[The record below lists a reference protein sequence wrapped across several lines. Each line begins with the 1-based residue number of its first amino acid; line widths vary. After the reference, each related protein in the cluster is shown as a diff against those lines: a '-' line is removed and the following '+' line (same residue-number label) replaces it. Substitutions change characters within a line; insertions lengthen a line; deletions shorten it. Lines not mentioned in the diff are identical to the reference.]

1 MLIGH
6 EGPWREWRSALAG
19 ERIHHAWLL
28 TGKAGL
34 GKYSFAEQAARELVG
49 SPPDQAQHPDILLVS
64 HPPKDDSE
72 DRKRAEGKPFEKARS
87 IRIAQIRAMQQ
98 RLNTR
103 PTLGERRV
111 IIIDPADDLE
121 RNAANA
127 LLKSLEEPPNG
138 TFFILISHSPARLLP
153 TIRSRCRTLR
163 FPTLPDEKIA
173 NLLAEHMPDADAAT
187 RAAAATAAAGSPGA
201 ALKFVELGLGA
212 PASVMRAIMGDGDP
226 AFLQRGKLAE
236 LIGARPDRE
245 RLRAVLDL
253 ARAELVSGI
262 EALDR
267 GHAVE
272 RIAIHQELVR
282 LTGEFTTY
290 NYDPGLLAMEI
301 GTLLARA
308 GQASDRAYG

>member
-49 SPPDQAQHPDILLVS
+49 SKPDQAQHPDILLVS

-201 ALKFVELGLGA
+201 ALKFVELGLGE
-212 PASVMRAIMGDGDP
+212 PSSVMRAIMGDGDP
-226 AFLQRGKLAE
+226 AFLQRGRLAE

-253 ARAELVSGI
+253 ARAELVSGV